1 MHNIFIAFSCQFVR
15 VTSVNELLIA
25 PALEGKKKASMKLD
39 CNFLFQGEDKEEGY
53 VLAEHLF
60 IT

>member
-1 MHNIFIAFSCQFVR
+1 M
-15 VTSVNELLIA
+15 TSVNELLIA